1 MVSLQKGAEYGGGAG
16 VRQWGKKAKIAR
28 RGARGIVRRMTAER
42 ATDELMTVAD
52 YLEWEE
58 GEEQRHEYVGGMV
71 YDMAG
76 STLAHV
82 AISTNVA
89 VCLGVQ
95 LRGKPCRPFGPD
107 LKVRIQYPTHTRFYY
122 PDCSVVCDVRF
133 SQAHFVDNPVVIVEV
148 LSPSTRRTDE
158 SEKRE
163 AYLSIGSLRV
173 YVLLEQERAGA
184 VVWRRGD
191 QGFAREVY
199 EGLEA
204 VIALPEIEARLPL
217 AEAYEAVRFA

>member
-1 MVSLQKGAEYGGGAG
+1 MQKGAEYGGGVR

-28 RGARGIVRRMTAER
+28 GDARGIVRRMTAER
-42 ATDELMTVAD
+42 ATDELMSVAD

-76 STLAHV
+76 STLAHT
-82 AISTNVA
+82 AISTNVT

-95 LRGKPCRPFGPD
+95 LRGKPCRPCGPD
-107 LKVRIQYPTHTRFYY
+107 LKVRIQCPTHTRFYY

-133 SQAHFVDNPVVIVEV
+133 DQAHFVDNPVVIVEV

-163 AYLSIGSLRV
+163 AYLSINSLRV

-191 QGFAREVY
+191 QGFGREVY
-199 EGLEA
+199 EELEA